1 MFRSASGTGM
11 LKANYFRGMVLPL
24 LFSSPLFS
32 QQVPSPT
39 PSNSCATT
47 LFSNVRNERNLFNEQ
62 QEEWLGEIMDQGM
75 RRDFHVIEDPEGYL
89 QRLGERLLAQ
99 LPPTNIHYRFV
110 IIDSPGLNS
119 FGLAG
124 GRIYIYRRMIAF
136 TKSED
141 ELAALVGHE
150 IGHMVT
156 HQVAIEVS
164 DYFRELRITSVGDRQ
179 DVFNKWNQFRDNSA
193 KIKKG
198 SSESVEQKEQLIA
211 DRIGLYAMM

>member
-1 MFRSASGTGM
+1 MHVPKHGA
-11 LKANYFRGMVLPL
+11 AMVLL
-24 LFSSPLFS
+24 FLFSLPLSS
-32 QQVPSPT
+32 QQPAGGAPSGA
-39 PSNSCATT
+39 CATSLLSST
-47 LFSNVRNERNLFNEQ
+47 RNDRNLFTEQ

-164 DYFRELRITSVGDRQ
+164 DYFRELRITS
-179 DVFNKWNQFRDNSA
+179 
-193 KIKKG
+193 
-198 SSESVEQKEQLIA
+198 
-211 DRIGLYAMM
+211 